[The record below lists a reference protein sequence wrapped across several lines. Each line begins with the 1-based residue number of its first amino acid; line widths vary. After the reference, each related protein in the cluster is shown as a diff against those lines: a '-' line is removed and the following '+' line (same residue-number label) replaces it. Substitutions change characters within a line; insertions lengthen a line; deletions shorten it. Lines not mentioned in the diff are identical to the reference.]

1 MSENKPYQLSCPF
14 CNQTFPVE
22 IGVSKEAYQD
32 QPKPTTN
39 MPINVKDVCEALPQD
54 ILPNLNVAV
63 NKHDPKT
70 IHIVPKKYLG
80 KENFYKV
87 TKAVKAM
94 QGEWVSQGKHSY
106 WWVPATQE
114 VEM

>member
-1 MSENKPYQLSCPF
+1 MTERETGDFKCPN
-14 CNQTFPVE
+14 C
-22 IGVSKEAYQD
+22 GVSLNVLISKEAYKD
-32 QPKPTTN
+32 KPGSTTT
-39 MPINVKDVCEALPQD
+39 INVAIKDVCDALPQD
-54 ILPNLNVAV
+54 ILPDLNIAV
-63 NKHDPKT
+63 DKQDSKT

-87 TKAVKAM
+87 TKAVKNM

-114 VEM
+114 VEL

>member
-1 MSENKPYQLSCPF
+1 MTENKPYLLACPF
-14 CNQTFPVE
+14 CNRDFPVE
-22 IGVSKEAYQD
+22 IGVSKQAYKD
-32 QPKPTTN
+32 ESTTTIN
-39 MPINVKDVCEALPQD
+39 MKVEGVRRALPQD
-54 ILPNLNVAV
+54 VLPNLNVAAS
-63 NKHDPKT
+63 KHTSPEA

-94 QGEWVSQGKHSY
+94 RGEWVSQGKHSY
-106 WWVPATQE
+106 WWVPTNQQ